1 MGGVGLQGN
10 DKATRVATG
19 TERLDPPKSNQ
30 LLIPTD
36 LVCATAWCCVVR
48 GMACA
53 NAGKVVISHLG
64 VGACAWG
71 FEAPAAAPGPQTSP
85 CAALPG
91 CLGDDT
97 SLAVWDWAGERVP
110 SYLDCCS
117 GPASK
122 CNGALTG

>member
-1 MGGVGLQGN
+1 MTRHLIGWAVANLKQDPRTVGMSGWTLCGSSQ
-10 DKATRVATG
+10 
-19 TERLDPPKSNQ
+19 
-30 LLIPTD
+30 
-36 LVCATAWCCVVR
+36 CVLPR
-48 GMACA
+48 MACA
-53 NAGKVVISHLG
+53 GRVVISRLS

-71 FEAPAAAPGPQTSP
+71 FEAPAVAPGPHTSP